1 MNHMLSRIYILLA
14 MVGSLFKSRRQLT
27 LENLALLQQLTMLK
41 TSAKR
46 PRVSPIDRLF
56 WVLFSKY
63 VTGWRSMLHAL
74 HPDTVVRWHREGFR
88 LYWTWKSRRQRV
100 GRPSVDKEIRKLI
113 RQMQSSN
120 VGWGA
125 PRIHGELLKLG
136 IDISQTTVSKCM
148 VRQQKPPSQT

>member
-56 WVLFSKY
+56 WVFFSRY
-63 VTGWRSMLHAL
+63 VTG
-74 HPDTVVRWHREGFR
+74 
-88 LYWTWKSRRQRV
+88 
-100 GRPSVDKEIRKLI
+100 
-113 RQMQSSN
+113 
-120 VGWGA
+120 
-125 PRIHGELLKLG
+125 
-136 IDISQTTVSKCM
+136 
-148 VRQQKPPSQT
+148 